1 MFCISD
7 EPGPAI
13 IPLEAEKSPG
23 RYISK
28 LKLYNHRHNYTGL
41 YMDMD
46 VLHVYLWCP
55 LSKLVKYCN
64 KPGSYCL
71 LMTFYPK
78 WKVPY
83 KLPYRLAFTYIYS
96 ELNKATWLKI
106 IRIVNSRVE
115 SICIVKFRFSNFVYI
130 SYNWKGRFVKSSW
143 VELNSSGFLICV
155 IYILMNILFPV
166 RSS

>member
-1 MFCISD
+1 MMYILNLYIKRNDVASVVKLQLKYHFTSPNNLAFMFCISD

-28 LKLYNHRHNYTGL
+28 LRLYNHRHNYTGL

-55 LSKLVKYCN
+55 LSRLVKYCN

-78 WKVPY
+78 
-83 KLPYRLAFTYIYS
+83 
-96 ELNKATWLKI
+96 
-106 IRIVNSRVE
+106 
-115 SICIVKFRFSNFVYI
+115 
-130 SYNWKGRFVKSSW
+130 
-143 VELNSSGFLICV
+143 
-155 IYILMNILFPV
+155 
-166 RSS
+166 